1 MKTIIKMCLAMC
13 LSVFVSQM
21 AYAGQG
27 GDGVNRLALQ
37 VSDND
42 PATLN
47 KVLNVAANFA
57 RMQSEK
63 GNMFEIE
70 IVAFNA
76 GLHMLREDTSPVLD
90 RVKNFSASIPDL
102 QFSAC
107 QNTIN
112 GMTKKEG
119 KAPQLVDSAVVVPG
133 GVGRLM
139 KLDDSGYFV
148 IRP

>member
-1 MKTIIKMCLAMC
+1 MKKVISSILVLVVGLFIGT
-13 LSVFVSQM
+13 STF
-21 AYAGQG
+21 AGQA

-63 GNMFEIE
+63 GNMYEIE

-76 GLHMLREDTSPVLD
+76 GLHMLRTDTSPVLD
-90 RVKNFSASIPDL
+90 RVNNFSVSIPDL
-102 QFSAC
+102 RFSAC

-119 KAPQLVDSAVVVPG
+119 KAPDLVESAVVVPG
-133 GVGRLM
+133 GVGRLL

>member
-1 MKTIIKMCLAMC
+1 MKKIFKSILA
-13 LSVFVSQM
+13 LTVSIFVSTGAIAAQ
-21 AYAGQG
+21 A

-47 KVLNVAANFA
+47 KVLNVAGNFA

-63 GNMFEIE
+63 GNIFEIE

-90 RVKNFSASIPDL
+90 RVKSFSASIPDL
-102 QFSAC
+102 RFSAC

-119 KAPQLVDSAVVVPG
+119 KAPDLVDSAVVVPG